1 MTTTFQHA
9 QQLPEY
15 ATIIN
20 TIIMFSVLVYE
31 TTGPIFSKLAIKLA
45 GELYGLDTYQEQEEC
60 ELINNNLQNAQKGS
74 YTLTII
80 TVLSIQATMIDS
92 QGMGRT
98 IVNSEYMNIS
108 LFSSLRKLLNEQHS
122 YSKTIFSVVSTDI
135 VDNLVNAIKDIFAE
149 KKPGVGFMFT
159 LPVNNIYLLDK

>member
-1 MTTTFQHA
+1 MVA
-9 QQLPEY
+9 LV
-15 ATIIN
+15 I
-20 TIIMFSVLVYE
+20 VLNQKQYE
-31 TTGPIFSKLAIKLA
+31 
-45 GELYGLDTYQEQEEC
+45 EEI
-60 ELINNNLQNAQKGS
+60 LSTLVNFKVKG
-74 YTLTII
+74 
-80 TVLSIQATMIDS
+80 ATMIDS

-108 LFSSLRKLLNEQHS
+108 LFGSLRKLLNEQHS

-135 VDNLVNAIKDIFAE
+135 IDNLVKAIKDIFAE